1 MIYVVVSDGIFNDVL
16 YLMILVFDENEF
28 FNVNFDIY
36 YIIVD
41 EG

>member
-1 MIYVVVSDGIFNDVL
+1 MIYVVVSDGIFSDVL